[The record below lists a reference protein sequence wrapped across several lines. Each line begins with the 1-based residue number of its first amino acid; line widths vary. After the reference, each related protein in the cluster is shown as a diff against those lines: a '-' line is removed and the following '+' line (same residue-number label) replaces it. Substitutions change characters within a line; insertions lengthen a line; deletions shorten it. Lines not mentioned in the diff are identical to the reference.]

1 MKQKQKKETRHKGTI
16 SIFIILL
23 VIFMTEL
30 LFYTWCRVQCV
41 ETGYKISQAKEHH
54 RRLIALQKNLRVE
67 LSNLK
72 SPERIV
78 RIARKKLGL
87 VMPGPRQ
94 IIVIP

>member
-1 MKQKQKKETRHKGTI
+1 MKQKKNHYQGSI
-16 SIFIILL
+16 SIFIVLL
-23 VIFMTEL
+23 VIFMAEL

-67 LSNLK
+67 LANLK

-87 VMPGPRQ
+87 VIPGPRQ